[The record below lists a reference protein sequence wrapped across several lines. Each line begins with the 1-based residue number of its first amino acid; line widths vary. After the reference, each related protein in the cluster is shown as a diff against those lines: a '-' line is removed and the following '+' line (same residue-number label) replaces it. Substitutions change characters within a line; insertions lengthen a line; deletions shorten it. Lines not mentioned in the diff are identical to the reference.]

1 MKIFI
6 TGVVGFIGFNLA
18 NFLLKNKKNKVYGID
33 SFDDYYS
40 VQLKKKRLG
49 LLKENKNFIFS
60 KIDICDYDS
69 FQKFVKNKRF
79 DVAINLAAQ
88 AGVRYSLINPQKYL
102 RVNILG
108 FLNFIEIFKKNQI
121 KFFMPHQVQFMEIVK
136 IFH

>member
-60 KIDICDYDS
+60 K
-69 FQKFVKNKRF
+69 N
-79 DVAINLAAQ
+79 
-88 AGVRYSLINPQKYL
+88 
-102 RVNILG
+102 
-108 FLNFIEIFKKNQI
+108 
-121 KFFMPHQVQFMEIVK
+121 
-136 IFH
+136 